1 MDASDDLGTSILTVR
16 YKRVVVGDV
25 GVGKTSVMNRFV
37 NNDFSEK
44 YDVHTT

>member
-1 MDASDDLGTSILTVR
+1 MLKLVMHCVIDVYGLN
-16 YKRVVVGDV
+16 KGDV